1 MAEEKK
7 LEPSRVGLLGFM
19 LEAFKVP
26 YHWILLGG
34 ALGAA
39 VLTVPWVALPLLGA
53 AELVYLVGVAHNP
66 RFQRLVA
73 AKRKYDARA
82 PVSSIP
88 ATQAAFQLL
97 GTLAKDRR
105 LRFERVRS
113 RCLDL
118 QKAFK
123 TVGAPLDS
131 VLERSQN
138 ESVNKLLWVFART
151 LAYEQMLDTFC
162 SQTPS
167 GEIKDNLAKAERLLA
182 QPEGLSEELKRAHTE
197 NVQVLKQR
205 LENLRRAETQLESLQ
220 ARLVRV
226 ENSIMLIQEQ
236 SLTRRDPA
244 ALETEVSAVTAGLSS
259 VEEVFQ
265 SMDLPDVGPLEEGP
279 APELLAAPPP
289 LPVSE

>member
-7 LEPSRVGLLGFM
+7 LEASRLGLLDFVK
-19 LEAFKVP
+19 EAFKVP

-34 ALGAA
+34 AVGAA
-39 VLTVPWVALPLLGA
+39 VLTVPMVALPLIGA
-53 AELVYLVGVAHNP
+53 AELVYLFGVAHNP
-66 RFQRLVA
+66 RFRRLVE

-82 PVSSIP
+82 PQSSIP

-123 TVGAPLDS
+123 TVGSPIDA
-131 VLERSQN
+131 VLERSQT

-151 LAYEQMLDTFC
+151 LAYEQMLDSFC
-162 SQTPS
+162 EQTP
-167 GEIKDNLAKAERLLA
+167 GHEIERTLADTEKLLA
-182 QPEGLSEELKRAHTE
+182 QPEKLSDEMKRAHEE

-205 LENLRRAETQLESLQ
+205 LDNLRRAEAQLENIQ

-265 SMDLPDVGPLEEGP
+265 NMALPDVGPLVDGP
-279 APELLAAPPP
+279 APELLSGPPP
-289 LPVSE
+289 VPVSQ

>member
-7 LEPSRVGLLGFM
+7 LEASRLGLLQFM

-34 ALGAA
+34 AVGAA
-39 VLTVPWVALPLLGA
+39 VLTIPGVALPLLGA
-53 AELVYLVGVAHNP
+53 AELVYLFGVAHNP
-66 RFQRLVA
+66 RFRRLVE
-73 AKRKYDARA
+73 AKRRYGSR
-82 PVSSIP
+82 PPQSSVP

-97 GTLAKDRR
+97 GTLAKERR

-118 QKAFK
+118 QNAFK
-123 TVGAPLDS
+123 TVGGPVDA
-131 VLERSQN
+131 VLERSQT

-151 LAYEQMLDTFC
+151 LAYEQMLGSFC
-162 SQTPS
+162 EQTPEN
-167 GEIKDNLAKAERLLA
+167 EIERTLAETERLL
-182 QPEGLSEELKRAHTE
+182 QKPETLSDDMKRAYEE
-197 NVQVLKQR
+197 NVQVLRQR
-205 LENLRRAETQLESLQ
+205 LENLHRAQAQLENLR

-236 SLTRRDPA
+236 SLTRRDPS

-265 SMDLPDVGPLEEGP
+265 SMDLPAVGPIEEGP
-279 APELLAAPPP
+279 APELLAGPPP
-289 LPVSE
+289 VPLSQ